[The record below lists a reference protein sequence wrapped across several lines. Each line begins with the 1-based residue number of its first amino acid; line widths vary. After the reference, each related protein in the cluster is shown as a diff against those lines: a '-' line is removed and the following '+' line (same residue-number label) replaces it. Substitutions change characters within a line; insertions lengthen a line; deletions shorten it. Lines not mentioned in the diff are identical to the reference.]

1 MKPANRRVAV
11 TTEDDRPSASGV
23 SDGPVA
29 APSRATLA
37 LGLLRSVLGA
47 ALVLGLSTTVAWAA
61 RKHILASPRFAI
73 GTITVT
79 GAHHRTDEE
88 LRREAGI
95 ALGTNVF
102 SLDLGR
108 ARAKL
113 LADPWIETATLST
126 HLPGKVFVEVK
137 EREAVAVVT
146 FPEAYLASRDGRV
159 FKKVEVGDPVDLP
172 VVTGLSSQGLFD
184 DREGTART
192 ITRAL
197 DLASEYE
204 HGPLASRAPLEE
216 VHVGNGGELTL
227 VIGKD
232 GVSVALGRAPFRRK
246 LEETVRV
253 FSELERR
260 GAHASLVMLDDEARP
275 DRVVVR
281 TR

>member
-1 MKPANRRVAV
+1 MKPTNRRVAA
-11 TTEDDRPSASGV
+11 TTEDDRPSTSRDP
-23 SDGPVA
+23 DGLLAP
-29 APSRATLA
+29 PSRASTA
-37 LGLLRSVLGA
+37 LGLVRAALGA

-61 RKHILASPRFAI
+61 RKHILASPRFAV

-79 GAHHRTDEE
+79 GAHHRSAEE
-88 LRREAGI
+88 LEREAGI
-95 ALGTNVF
+95 AKGMNVF

-113 LADPWIETATLST
+113 LADPWIETAGLTT
-126 HLPGKVFVEVK
+126 HLPGTVLLEVK

-159 FKKVEVGDPVDLP
+159 FKKVEVGDPIDLP
-172 VVTGLSSQGLFD
+172 VVTGLSSQTLFD

-192 ITRAL
+192 IVRAL

-204 HGPLASRAPLEE
+204 HGPLAARAPLEE
-216 VHVGNGGELTL
+216 IHVGNGGELTL

-253 FSELERR
+253 FAELDKR

-275 DRVVVR
+275 ERVVVR